1 MKRKNKLKIK
11 KAYSGDF
18 MTAEM
23 SNSMYESG
31 RAAAQS
37 FQDSYQ
43 GGDGGSGSPTTTP
56 RTTTPT
62 NTSTSDSG
70 GSRGIGPATT
80 AALSL
85 IGKSVFD
92 VSGLG
97 LAAKYGKKALGT
109 VQRAITPQTTKDIAD
124 ARLSGS
130 FTTKYSYKPDVT
142 SMIGGGGDSDSG
154 SIQPLKLTNNIIS
167 KSTTPVVKEPF
178 FPFKAYN
185 NGGLGKK
192 FGPPPEKGP
201 NPQVPPFKMR
211 NGKMTKSYKYSCE
224 HRPDGIRGMGAA
236 IRGHSFKGV
245 K

>member
-18 MTAEM
+18 MTAET

-43 GGDGGSGSPTTTP
+43 GGDGGSGSPTTAP
-56 RTTTPT
+56 RTTTTSPST
-62 NTSTSDSG
+62 NTG
-70 GSRGIGPATT
+70 GSNTLGTGTVT
-80 AALSL
+80 ALNL
-85 IGKSVFD
+85 IGKAALD
-92 VSGLG
+92 VTGLG

-201 NPQVPPFKMR
+201 NPQVPPVKMR

>member
-18 MTAEM
+18 MTAET
-23 SNSMYESG
+23 SSSMYDSG

-43 GGDGGSGSPTTTP
+43 GGDGGSGANTTP
-56 RTTTPT
+56 TRTTTPT
-62 NTSTSDSG
+62 NTSDSE
-70 GSRGIGPATT
+70 GSKGIGPATA

-97 LAAKYGKKALGT
+97 LAAKYGKKALST
-109 VQRAITPQTTKDIAD
+109 VQRAVTPQTTKDTAD

-130 FTTKYSYKPDVT
+130 FTTSYAKKTQPQFT
-142 SMIGGGGDSDSG
+142 PSDSG
-154 SIQPLKLTNNIIS
+154 SGSSSPPKITLNTIAQ
-167 KSTTPVVKEPF
+167 STSPIKKEKEPF

-185 NGGLGKK
+185 DGGLGKK
-192 FGPPPEKGP
+192 FGPSPQKGP
-201 NPQVPPFKMR
+201 NPQVPPVKMK

-224 HRPDGIRGMGAA
+224 NRPDGIRGMGAA
-236 IRGHSFKGV
+236 LRGHKFTGCK
-245 K
+245 

>member
-23 SNSMYESG
+23 SSSMYESG

-43 GGDGGSGSPTTTP
+43 GGDGGSGTQTTTP

-70 GSRGIGPATT
+70 GTRGIGPATT

-85 IGKSVFD
+85 IGKSVLD

-97 LAAKYGKKALGT
+97 LAAKYGKKALNT
-109 VQRAITPQTTKDIAD
+109 VQRAVTPQTTKDIAD

-130 FTTKYSYKPDVT
+130 FTTSYAMKTQPQFT
-142 SMIGGGGDSDSG
+142 PSDSG
-154 SIQPLKLTNNIIS
+154 SGSSPLPKITLNTIAQ
-167 KSTTPVVKEPF
+167 STSPIEKEKEPF
-178 FPFKAYN
+178 FPFRAYN
-185 NGGLGKK
+185 DGGLGKK
-192 FGPPPEKGP
+192 FGPPPQKGP
-201 NPQVPPFKMR
+201 NPQVPPVKMK

-224 HRPDGIRGMGAA
+224 NRPDGIRGMGAA
-236 IRGHSFKGV
+236 LRGHKFTGCK
-245 K
+245 